1 MDQFGEQLSFF
12 ELSREDGSFLATPSK
27 SRNTEF
33 DMRHAS
39 PEDAAGFKESDKS
52 EWKAVIDM
60 GSVKILPP
68 EEAAKIA
75 KQFPHRVI
83 TSRMIRRKKP
93 MPGVGNFKF
102 KSRWCVHGHKDP
114 DSHMLKTYSPML
126 STEAISMFF
135 QIMCQL
141 VLASLLG

>member
-12 ELSREDGSFLATPSK
+12 ELSREDGSFLATPS

-39 PEDAAGFKESDKS
+39 PEDAAGFRESDKS
-52 EWKAVIDM
+52 EWKAITDM

-75 KQFPHRVI
+75 KQVPHRVI
-83 TSRMIRRKKP
+83 TSRMIRQKP
-93 MPGVGNFKF
+93 FPCSFRYV
-102 KSRWCVHGHKDP
+102 
-114 DSHMLKTYSPML
+114 
-126 STEAISMFF
+126 ST
-135 QIMCQL
+135 CPC
-141 VLASLLG
+141 